1 VFLKATVALSIAA
14 WVLAATE
21 LAATPRPRFSQTDIA
36 FPALRKLST
45 EEDAD
50 VSALAVNLGDPH
62 VIWGMNAGRRLAPAS
77 LSKLYVAAAALQR
90 WGPNKSF
97 GIRLLAVGSMHN
109 GILRGSL
116 TLLGDGAPALTDA
129 ELLQLAKDARN
140 AGLRRVVGDL
150 IVNESKFGR
159 VACAIQDRCKARR
172 VSGHAYEA
180 PLSAAGVNFNTW
192 CLEIRPR
199 LRAGPSARVMDCTAT
214 LGAPII
220 EGHIKTV
227 APTHGSQFIVTRV
240 REAGEEKFQISGVV
254 PAASPI
260 QRVYRAVA
268 NPSMHTA
275 ILLRQALRGAGIR
288 VTGANRVSYEP
299 PHGRPLAAV
308 NGQWLRQLLPSMLAY
323 SNNYM
328 ADVLTLDL
336 GADAGLPIPID
347 LKASA
352 GVLSNL
358 AARADQ
364 RTWFARPEN
373 PRPKLLSG
381 SGLSINS
388 QVSALSLVALL
399 DAMYRRPALFPSF
412 VGALTVPVYSPFT
425 FLHQSNG
432 PWSTRTM
439 VKTGSLHQ
447 PVTVLDIAGYVR
459 LRDGGWGTI
468 AIVING
474 SAIHPKLDMNAF
486 MNAIQHDMNQLLMSY

>member
-1 VFLKATVALSIAA
+1 
-14 WVLAATE
+14 
-21 LAATPRPRFSQTDIA
+21 
-36 FPALRKLST
+36 
-45 EEDAD
+45 
-50 VSALAVNLGDPH
+50 
-62 VIWGMNAGRRLAPAS
+62 
-77 LSKLYVAAAALQR
+77 
-90 WGPNKSF
+90 
-97 GIRLLAVGSMHN
+97 
-109 GILRGSL
+109 
-116 TLLGDGAPALTDA
+116 
-129 ELLQLAKDARN
+129 
-140 AGLRRVVGDL
+140 
-150 IVNESKFGR
+150 
-159 VACAIQDRCKARR
+159 
-172 VSGHAYEA
+172 
-180 PLSAAGVNFNTW
+180 
-192 CLEIRPR
+192 
-199 LRAGPSARVMDCTAT
+199 
-214 LGAPII
+214 
-220 EGHIKTV
+220 
-227 APTHGSQFIVTRV
+227 
-240 REAGEEKFQISGVV
+240 
-254 PAASPI
+254 
-260 QRVYRAVA
+260 
-268 NPSMHTA
+268 
-275 ILLRQALRGAGIR
+275 LLRQALRGAGIR